1 MYVDNYEFKDWMQKL
16 LDKLDE
22 VGKDVK
28 SLQTNP
34 EVMPNDKLLDNQ
46 DLCLLFKVSTRTL
59 QRLRSKKL
67 LPFMMISGKAYYRA
81 SDVREFIRNV
91 RCGHAPKV
99 RGRTRKRISKS
110 ETSSRSCTR
119 GSSGMFF
126 LLVNMYLLFC
136 RYYPL
141 FLIRCFKLFGKRN
154 NLLVRLYQ
162 FNSVLF
168 QFVKQS
174 KCFLSAKLE

>member
-16 LDKLDE
+16 LEKLEE

-34 EVMPNDKLLDNQ
+34 QVMPNDKLLDNQ

-81 SDVREFIRNV
+81 SE
-91 RCGHAPKV
+91 
-99 RGRTRKRISKS
+99 RTRKRIGKS
-110 ETSSRSCTR
+110 EIHPEAVHVAV
-119 GSSGMFF
+119 SGCFSFGKF
-126 LLVNMYLLFC
+126 LLFIC
-136 RYYPL
+136 RY
-141 FLIRCFKLFGKRN
+141 
-154 NLLVRLYQ
+154 
-162 FNSVLF
+162 VL
-168 QFVKQS
+168 S
-174 KCFLSAKLE
+174 I